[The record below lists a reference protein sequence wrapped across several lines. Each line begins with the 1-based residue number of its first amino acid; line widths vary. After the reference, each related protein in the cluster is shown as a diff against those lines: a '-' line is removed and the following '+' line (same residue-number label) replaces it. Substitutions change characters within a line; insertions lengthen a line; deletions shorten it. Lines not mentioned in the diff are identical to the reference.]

1 METEK
6 IELDYDDLNFLE
18 HQINDL
24 LKNLKE
30 EQRQHMELRN
40 FPNKEISYDI
50 KSWSK
55 ILGKIGSNFLRT

>member
-24 LKNLKE
+24 LKRLRKE
-30 EQRQHMELRN
+30 QKEHMLLRG
-40 FPNKEISYDI
+40 FPSKEIQYDI
-50 KSWSK
+50 KSWIK
-55 ILGKIGSNFLRT
+55 ILGKLG